1 MKGIAA
7 RMYRKDQSSDILDG
21 EARHGYSVRV
31 GKAILMWCHNQGCW
45 MLPAGPQQRD
55 RKIKSS
61 GAALRFARNMSL
73 EMMGVKVNG

>member
-1 MKGIAA
+1 MKGHPHRQYI
-7 RMYRKDQSSDILDG
+7 KEHSDILDG
-21 EARHGYSVRV
+21 EARRGYSVRV

-45 MLPAGPQQRD
+45 ILPAGPQQRD

-73 EMMGVKVNG
+73 EIIGAQFHG